1 MQLKRSLTLGEAIAT
16 FILLLGV
23 VVGFYVNTQVRL
35 SALEMRQNT
44 TELMQT
50 RADQN
55 FDKVNDK
62 LDKITEQ
69 LGNMRADIATKKD
82 K

>member
-16 FILLLGV
+16 FILILSTMI
-23 VVGFYVNTQVRL
+23 GFYVNTQVRL

-44 TELMQT
+44 LENVQT
-50 RADQN
+50 KSDQN

-69 LGNMRADIATKKD
+69 IGNMRADIANKKD